1 MTSSAAPKRV
11 LGFFANPYLLTS
23 IGILCWSGN
32 FVVGRWANVDIPPI
46 ALSFWRHLIACL
58 MILPFVLPYLKTDRG
73 ALRDGMWGIAIMG
86 ALLAAGNTLV
96 YYAILYTT
104 VTNAAL
110 INAGVPVATVAFSW
124 LVLRDVIN
132 RWQAIG
138 ILLAF
143 TGIAIVVTKARL
155 GVLLNLE
162 FGLGD
167 LFMLL
172 SVMCWAMYL
181 VVLKRAHI
189 NAAPLTLLFVLT
201 AAGTVW
207 LVPAYGVE
215 LWAGYRMEWTW
226 LTLASLGYVI
236 LFSTIIAWACVNFGT
251 MKLGPN
257 RASAFMCLH
266 PVFGAILGT
275 IFFSEVFRSYHAAGT
290 ILVLIGVFM
299 VSRAYAPAANTKP
312 A

>member
-1 MTSSAAPKRV
+1 MTSNPILK
-11 LGFFANPYLLTS
+11 LFTNPYLMTS

-46 ALSFWRHLIACL
+46 ALSFWRHLIAFA
-58 MILPFVLPYLKTDRG
+58 MILPFVIPHMKTDRS
-73 ALRDGMWGIAIMG
+73 AIRAGIPAIVIMG

-96 YYAILYTT
+96 YYAIMYTT

-143 TGIAIVVTKARL
+143 TGIAIVATKARM

-172 SVMCWAMYL
+172 SVVCWAMYM
-181 VVLKRAHI
+181 VMLKRGRI
-189 NAAPLTLLFVLT
+189 SVAPLTLLFVLT
-201 AAGTVW
+201 AAGTAW

-215 LWAGYRMEWTW
+215 LALGIRMDWTW
-226 LTLASLGYVI
+226 LTLASLGYVTV
-236 LFSTIIAWACVNFGT
+236 FSTIIAWACVNYGT
-251 MKLGPN
+251 FKLGPN

-266 PVFGAILGT
+266 PVFGAILGA
-275 IFFSEVFRSYHAAGT
+275 IFFSEIFRAYHGIGT
-290 ILVLIGVFM
+290 ILVLTGVFM
-299 VSRAYAPAANTKP
+299 VSRAYAPPQPLKAP
-312 A
+312 

>member
-1 MTSSAAPKRV
+1 MR
-11 LGFFANPYLLTS
+11 FFANPYLLTS
-23 IGILCWSGN
+23 LGILCWSGN
-32 FVVGRWANVDIPPI
+32 FVVGRWANVDIPPV
-46 ALSFWRHLIACL
+46 ALSFWRHLFACVLIA
-58 MILPFVLPYLKTDRG
+58 PFVLPYLRRETPEIRDS
-73 ALRDGMWGIAIMG
+73 LRGIAVIGLM
-86 ALLAAGNTLV
+86 LAVGNTLV

-124 LVLRDVIN
+124 LLLRDVIN

-143 TGIAIVVTKARL
+143 AGIALVVTKARL
-155 GVLLNLE
+155 GILLSLE

-172 SVMCWAMYL
+172 SVLCWAMYL
-181 VVLKRAHI
+181 VMLKRARI
-189 NAAPLTLLFVLT
+189 SVSPLTLLFALT

-207 LVPAYGVE
+207 LIPAYGAE
-215 LWAGYRMEWTW
+215 LAAGIRMDWSW
-226 LTLASLGYVI
+226 LTLASLGYVVV
-236 LFSTIIAWACVNFGT
+236 FSTIVAWACVNYGT

-266 PVFGAILGT
+266 PVFGAILGA
-275 IFFSEVFRSYHAAGT
+275 IFFAEVFRGYHMVGT
-290 ILVLIGVFM
+290 VLVLAGVVM
-299 VSRAYAPAANTKP
+299 VSRAYAAPAPGAAKP
-312 A
+312 AE

>member
-1 MTSSAAPKRV
+1 M
-11 LGFFANPYLLTS
+11 TS

-32 FVVGRWANVDIPPI
+32 FVVGRWANVDIPPN
-46 ALSFWRHLIACL
+46 ALSFWRHLIACM
-58 MILPFVLPYLKTDRG
+58 MILPFVIPHLRIDRSAIRAG
-73 ALRDGMWGIAIMG
+73 YVAIAIMG

-96 YYAILYTT
+96 YYAIMYTT

-143 TGIAIVVTKARL
+143 TGIAIVVTKAQM
-155 GVLLNLE
+155 GILLALE

-181 VVLKRAHI
+181 VMLKRGRI
-189 NAAPLTLLFVLT
+189 SVAPLTLLFVLT
-201 AAGTVW
+201 TAGTAW

-215 LWAGYRMEWTW
+215 LALGYRMDWTW
-226 LTLASLGYVI
+226 LTLASLGYVTV
-236 LFSTIIAWACVNFGT
+236 FSTIIAWACVNYGT
-251 MKLGPN
+251 FKLGPN

-266 PVFGAILGT
+266 PVFGAILGA
-275 IFFSEVFRSYHAAGT
+275 IFFSEIFRAYHGIGT
-290 ILVLIGVFM
+290 VLVLIGVFM
-299 VSRAYAPAANTKP
+299 VSRAYAPSRPLKAS
-312 A
+312 

>member
-1 MTSSAAPKRV
+1 MTHSPILR
-11 LGFFANPYLLTS
+11 LFANPYLLTS

-58 MILPFVLPYLKTDRG
+58 IILPFVLPYLKTDRD
-73 ALRDGMWGIAIMG
+73 ALRRGLWGIAIMG

-155 GVLLNLE
+155 GVLLSLE

-181 VVLKRAHI
+181 VMLKRAHI
-189 NAAPLTLLFVLT
+189 KAAPLTLLFVLT
-201 AAGTVW
+201 AAGTIW

-215 LWAGYRMEWTW
+215 LIAGYRMEWTW
-226 LTLASLGYVI
+226 LTVASLGYVI
-236 LFSTIIAWACVNFGT
+236 LFSTIIAWACVNYGT

-275 IFFSEVFRSYHAAGT
+275 IFFSEVFRTYHGAGT
-290 ILVLIGVFM
+290 ILVLVGVFM
-299 VSRAYAPAANTKP
+299 VSRAYAPAANTEP
-312 A
+312 AGR